1 MLALFSRFRRPGWN
15 WCCGGEPAGVEP
27 RGPGCAWAA
36 PSAKLKKVRPLPARP
51 SEVLLEDD
59 DEQPGL
65 SVPDSALDDD
75 EDDDDSDGDLCK
87 RLALSAAGPSAVS
100 SAGGSAADGRTGLG
114 RAPVR
119 ADGRGRRSV
128 GRAAQLR
135 SRWLRRRGEGEG
147 AAAAAA

>member
-75 EDDDDSDGDLCK
+75 EDDDDDSDGDLCK

-100 SAGGSAADGRTGLG
+100 SARTDGRTGLG